1 MKKQVKTA
9 RVFTIG
15 FIGEAE
21 VNEGSGD
28 CLTLGVGTLG
38 ETVAI
43 IEQYNSPTLNMLRN
57 EMDGNPLGYVNVI
70 TLTGESI
77 TDKESIEVVWR
88 MAGRQVDIVLRG
100 IFSVRYLDAD
110 ETKVSIKT
118 TRRGANVHR
127 QAGTLRIRRQH
138 DIPLPLLPQ
147 QRHYEARNQRR

>member
-28 CLTLGVGTLG
+28 CLTLGVGTFG

-43 IEQYNSPTLNMLRN
+43 IEQHNSPTLNMLRN
-57 EMDGNPLGYVNVI
+57 EMESNPLGYVNVI

-77 TDKESIEVVWR
+77 TDKESIEAVWR

-110 ETKVSIKT
+110 ETQVTAS
-118 TRRGANVHR
+118 R
-127 QAGTLRIRRQH
+127 
-138 DIPLPLLPQ
+138 
-147 QRHYEARNQRR
+147 